1 MSTAT
6 APQATPNSSA
16 PTSFGAPAF
25 SGDWRQEW
33 FEFEGATYLNL
44 AGMAPM
50 PKVSLKAVQA
60 ALDAKKFPHHKPDS
74 MFFEIPNRLRANLAT
89 LIGAKPSEIALTTGA
104 STGVMAVAH
113 GLNWKPGDEVLTSKA
128 EFPLQYTI
136 WKPMEEREGISVKI
150 MPPSGKFVTADDL
163 IAALTPRTRVVS
175 ISHVRFDDG
184 SLLDVP
190 RVAEACHKQGAL
202 LLLDA
207 SQSCGAVPMDVTELG
222 ADFIVSAGYK
232 WLLGA
237 FGTGFFWVK
246 HDLIPKLRTAPFY
259 WMAVE
264 GSGNFAKLDFS
275 NPKPDES
282 AKRWDTAEWA
292 SHFNFN
298 LAALDASVEFVLR
311 AGAETVLAHNHKLID
326 SLFERLPVDRCVAA
340 SPLEH
345 ARRGPYGCFVART
358 PEKTAELYAKLRD
371 QNVFVSLRESKIRV
385 SPYLFN
391 TIQDVDRLI
400 SVITT

>member
-1 MSTAT
+1 MAAQTS
-6 APQATPNSSA
+6 PNSA
-16 PTSFGAPAF
+16 T
-25 SGDWRQEW
+25 DWRQEW

-74 MFFEIPNRLRANLAT
+74 MFFEIPNRLRENLAR
-89 LIGAKPSEIALTTGA
+89 LIGAQTSEIALTTGA
-104 STGVMAVAH
+104 STGVMAVAY
-113 GLNWKPGDEVLTSKA
+113 GLAWKPGDEVLTGKT

-150 MPPSGKFVTADDL
+150 VTPQGKFLTSEDV

-184 SLLDVP
+184 SMLDVP

-202 LLLDA
+202 LLLDV
-207 SQSCGAVPMDVTELG
+207 SQSCGAVPMNVRALG
-222 ADFIVSAGYK
+222 ADFAVSAGYK

-237 FGTGFFWVK
+237 FGTGFFWAK
-246 HDLIPKLRTAPFY
+246 KELLATLRPAPFY
-259 WMAVE
+259 WMAVA
-264 GSGNFAKLDFS
+264 GSDNFAKLDFS
-275 NPKPDES
+275 DPKPKNS
-282 AKRWDTAEWA
+282 AERWDTPEWA

-298 LAALDASVEFVLR
+298 LAALDAGVEFVLR
-311 AGAETVLAHNHKLID
+311 AGPETVRAHNHALID
-326 SLFERLPVDRCVAA
+326 SLFSRLPVDRCVAG
-340 SPLEH
+340 SPLERE
-345 ARRGPYGCFVART
+345 RRGPYGCFVART
-358 PEKTAELYAKLRD
+358 PEKTAELYQKLRAE
-371 QNVFVSLRESKIRV
+371 NVFVSLRESKIRV

-391 TIQDVDRLI
+391 TIQDIDRLV